1 MKVIPDAR
9 WERVLAL
16 IRENVSTQQFTTW
29 FSRIV
34 FVAFGEAERVVYIA
48 VPSHYVYEYLEE
60 NYVEL
65 LSRVLHS
72 VFGDGVKLKYRVLVD
87 KEHGRTQVVE
97 GDESSSPIKEPV
109 QPHGGLAP
117 APEAQAPAQDLDPR
131 LNPRQT
137 FDNYIEGASNK
148 LPRSVGRSIAEHPNN
163 SKFNP
168 MFIYGPSGCGKTHL
182 INAIG
187 VATKSIYPQ

>member
-60 NYVEL
+60 NYVE
-65 LSRVLHS
+65 
-72 VFGDGVKLKYRVLVD
+72 FFAMIFPD
-87 KEHGRTQVVE
+87 
-97 GDESSSPIKEPV
+97 
-109 QPHGGLAP
+109 
-117 APEAQAPAQDLDPR
+117 
-131 LNPRQT
+131 
-137 FDNYIEGASNK
+137 
-148 LPRSVGRSIAEHPNN
+148 
-163 SKFNP
+163 
-168 MFIYGPSGCGKTHL
+168 
-182 INAIG
+182 
-187 VATKSIYPQ
+187 